1 MRLIVKDK
9 DKIDTKAI
17 EKVDEVKGTFFNSGQ
32 YQIILGTG
40 IVNKVFEELEAMNV
54 STIDK
59 SQQDEYVKS
68 QEKGIKALMRTL
80 GDIVVPIVSVI
91 AATSLFLGLKG
102 VIFNDNVL
110 SLFGLSTDIFQ
121 TT

>member
-1 MRLIVKDK
+1 
-9 DKIDTKAI
+9 
-17 EKVDEVKGTFFNSGQ
+17 
-32 YQIILGTG
+32 
-40 IVNKVFEELEAMNV
+40 MNV

>member
-1 MRLIVKDK
+1 
-9 DKIDTKAI
+9 
-17 EKVDEVKGTFFNSGQ
+17 
-32 YQIILGTG
+32 
-40 IVNKVFEELEAMNV
+40 
-54 STIDK
+54 
-59 SQQDEYVKS
+59 
-68 QEKGIKALMRTL
+68 MRTL